1 MSGREVEQ
9 GDKKVAGKDKIHERE
24 RNTKYL
30 VVFMDVLLVYMNQ
43 KVVITM
49 PSLGE

>member
-9 GDKKVAGKDKIHERE
+9 GDKKVVGKDKIHKRE

-30 VVFMDVLLVYMNQ
+30 VVSMDVLLVYMNQ